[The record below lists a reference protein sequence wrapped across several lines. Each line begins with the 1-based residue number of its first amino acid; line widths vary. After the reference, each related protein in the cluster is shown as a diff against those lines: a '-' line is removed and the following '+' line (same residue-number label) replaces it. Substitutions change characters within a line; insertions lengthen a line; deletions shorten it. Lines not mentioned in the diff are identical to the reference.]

1 MAKDDFEDFLSRITF
16 AESRGKRTDSSGK
29 LLEGPMT
36 KYGTAKGELQV
47 LDSTNKK
54 PGYGVVAAK
63 DDTPDERARVGR
75 DYLKAMLDK
84 FKDKR
89 TAAIAYN
96 WGPGNT
102 QKWLDSGADETGLP
116 QETQNYVKKVMGTAV
131 AKAPAPPDMAPAPRQ
146 AAGAP
151 SVPNAPANRPVVSRE
166 TVGPGAQAEDR
177 LSALGPSYQAAMALS
192 YLADTTNPAP
202 QEEDEDGEL
211 RISGDEPRTTAREDD
226 DVTNFLTEPSA
237 RTALADFDFKIQ
249 SPFAERPVRRMAG
262 GGDAELT
269 QEEIDAASRPSFGNP
284 NIARQAAKTR
294 SLQGARS
301 NDVNTL
307 PDPQTYAFT
316 QGMLGEAPDQMGF
329 SPTHP
334 DYKKII
340 GRGEQGM
347 VTGGVSMIGP
357 AAKALKGLVGMGAK
371 TLKPAASAAEISK
384 DFLQRQKAV
393 SSGPDGAA
401 RMAIAQRNAAL
412 PIEQG
417 GLGLPANNTAMDRAA
432 AMGFDTDVFHGTS
445 KDFLTFNPDKEVF
458 AAELP
463 EIANLYGKYRK
474 GDGQRIMPLKI
485 RGKQLTISDMNK
497 DGNTSQ
503 FGYNLAKKLNL
514 SDDEIEKL
522 LMPRARYPNG
532 ELIPDVEHLSTT
544 FSDLGEREI
553 INRLPKHGIDRLKVT
568 DMYDMGGQQTQYMLP
583 AGSDNVRSS
592 FAAYDPF
599 RRTAAVAAA
608 MGAAAPDLLAGQ
620 EVNRAKGSPEEGEI
634 KFKKDKEPSFDEKIS
649 EGMISGEVGDEG
661 KFIRNSKTVSSK
673 QLAELLKESNA
684 SLPASSV
691 TSNAPPPRYINYDLN
706 VGGWTYGFGPLKG
719 QIVISGDKDTPQDP
733 KDAMNNVNTQA
744 HEAYHQRAAADKH
757 SLLGKDKITNDP
769 DWLAR
774 RRLQEIMEEFQPDS
788 KKSKGSAPNSLASS
802 YWGLNP
808 NKSQEEQIANLAGYE
823 GMHPKGT
830 SFVDTEV
837 GKKILKKYPSLID
850 YYFTQSSVPYGGIWE
865 GQSKEPGI
873 MDNAARMFKKLLLQ
887 KGFNTVNRAKGSPEE
902 GEVSQEEIDAASK
915 PSFRAQ
921 SSGMNRQRGPISDAL
936 ASGEAYTAA
945 AKGLTNLPYNIAGA
959 PMDLAML
966 ARQGLTGQAPAG
978 QVGTS
983 EYIKNKMTEFGIRQA
998 PPTDPT
1004 LKGFYELGDL
1014 GSNLVNPAAPVRG
1027 AVKVAEK
1034 TGEAA
1039 KMLAKDFQQYNR
1051 QLEAPGASYAV
1062 RAKGTPVVM
1071 SPVPYV
1077 SPDIMTDNFLLSM
1090 DKAKN
1095 DAFFAKNPDLASWEY
1110 KGIRNT
1116 PEFKDF
1122 STAYYAPRDEVT
1134 DLLDGHITQ
1143 SLARNIT
1150 GLPTWSVD
1158 PALGNWFSK
1167 TFSRYL
1173 RSDFASPSDQLVR
1186 AADEGKLL
1194 HLAPKELWFDDAAN
1208 RELAKYLG
1216 SKQSDLRNTR
1226 EAEGFPRHGMA
1237 KTEYGERIEDLTD
1250 LSAYPESIGDLSPD
1264 KVPISMRGL
1273 VATNPEARAMDFSPD
1288 MAKNLK
1294 LEELRDTMLEIRQSG
1309 GQYSAYG
1316 QPAVKIPPEFMLPDD
1331 TLAKLNVAAAS
1342 NRVAR
1347 FTGWQDEARQSM
1359 ATTALRTDPRLRR
1372 DLSSDNKYIS
1382 VFIPDLAKPANQELI
1397 RIVTDAGCD
1406 GGWCTRREENALGYG
1421 SGDRS
1426 LSIVLTNDG
1435 KKARPVAQI
1444 SVESRGTRG
1453 YNEVHD
1459 IVDIAG
1465 KGNSYD
1471 FTNNPA
1477 LPAIQEHVKN
1487 LDYIYGGLRDI
1498 AYLKNLGMIRIPRD
1512 SQQPAGVIEFGVSA
1526 NMRHVENLLSS
1537 TTDAK
1542 KHNQLLKDM
1551 TLLKTL
1557 YGDKAEGLRKVV
1569 DEAVRLNEKSSL
1581 VVGNEDTMSEL
1592 LQQALKNVTT
1602 PRQQAQGGFM
1612 ERQSNDNRKYL

>member
-1 MAKDDFEDFLSRITF
+1 MAKEDFEDFLSRITF

-54 PGYGVVAAK
+54 PGYGIVPAK
-63 DDTPDERARVGR
+63 DETPDERARVGR

-102 QKWLDSGADETGLP
+102 QKWLDAGADEAGLP
-116 QETQNYVKKVMGTAV
+116 LETQNYVKKVMGTAV
-131 AKAPAPPDMAPAPRQ
+131 AKAPAPSDVAPAPRQ

-151 SVPNAPANRPVVSRE
+151 SVPGAPANRPVVSRE
-166 TVGPGAQAEDR
+166 TVKTTVGVGPGTVPAEDR

-211 RISGDEPRTTAREDD
+211 RIFGDEPRGTAREDD
-226 DVTNFLTEPSA
+226 EATKFLMEPSA

-249 SPFAERPVRRMAG
+249 SPFAERPVKRMAG
-262 GGDAELT
+262 GGDPELT
-269 QEEIDAASRPSFGNP
+269 QEELDAASRPSFGNP
-284 NIARQAAKTR
+284 NMARQAAKTR
-294 SLQGARS
+294 SLQAARS

-307 PDPQTYAFT
+307 PDPQTYALA
-316 QGMLGEAPDQMGF
+316 QGFLGEAPDQLGF

-401 RMAIAQRNAAL
+401 RMAVAQRNAAL

-485 RGKQLTISDMNK
+485 RGKQLTISDMNN

-522 LMPRARYPNG
+522 LIPRARYPDG

-544 FSDLGEREI
+544 FSDLGEREV

-568 DMYDMGGQQTQYMLP
+568 DMYDTGGQQTQYMLP

-620 EVNRAKGSPEEGEI
+620 EEKKEVNRAKGSPEEGEI
-634 KFKKDKEPSFDEKIS
+634 
-649 EGMISGEVGDEG
+649 
-661 KFIRNSKTVSSK
+661 
-673 QLAELLKESNA
+673 
-684 SLPASSV
+684 
-691 TSNAPPPRYINYDLN
+691 
-706 VGGWTYGFGPLKG
+706 
-719 QIVISGDKDTPQDP
+719 
-733 KDAMNNVNTQA
+733 
-744 HEAYHQRAAADKH
+744 
-757 SLLGKDKITNDP
+757 
-769 DWLAR
+769 
-774 RRLQEIMEEFQPDS
+774 
-788 KKSKGSAPNSLASS
+788 
-802 YWGLNP
+802 
-808 NKSQEEQIANLAGYE
+808 SQEEL
-823 GMHPKGT
+823 
-830 SFVDTEV
+830 
-837 GKKILKKYPSLID
+837 
-850 YYFTQSSVPYGGIWE
+850 
-865 GQSKEPGI
+865 
-873 MDNAARMFKKLLLQ
+873 
-887 KGFNTVNRAKGSPEE
+887 
-902 GEVSQEEIDAASK
+902 DAASK
-915 PSFRAQ
+915 PSFKAQ
-921 SSGMNRQRGPISDAL
+921 SSGINRQRGPISDAL

-959 PMDLAML
+959 PMDLAMMV
-966 ARQGLTGQAPAG
+966 RQGLTGQAPAG

-983 EYIKNKMTEFGIRQA
+983 EFIKNKMTEFGIRQA

-1027 AVKVAEK
+1027 AVKAAEK

-1039 KMLAKDFQQYNR
+1039 KMLAKDFQQYNQ

-1090 DKAKN
+1090 DNYGAGRPTKN
-1095 DAFFAKNPDLASWEY
+1095 DEFFAKYPDLDSWDY

-1116 PEFKDF
+1116 PEFKNF
-1122 STAYYAPRDEVT
+1122 SASFLAPRDEVT

-1143 SLARNIT
+1143 SLARPRI
-1150 GLPTWSVD
+1150 GGPPVSVD

-1173 RSDFASPSDQLVR
+1173 RSDFASPSDQLVK

-1194 HLAPKELWFDDAAN
+1194 HLAPKELWFDAPNDVA
-1208 RELAKYLG
+1208 LTKYLV

-1226 EAEGFPRHGMA
+1226 EAEGFPKYGMA
-1237 KTEYGERIEDLTD
+1237 QTGYGERIEDLTD

-1273 VATNPEARAMDFSPD
+1273 VATNPETRAMDFSPA
-1288 MAKNLK
+1288 MVKNLK
-1294 LEELRDTMLEIRQSG
+1294 LEELRDTMLEIRQSDG
-1309 GQYSAYG
+1309 KYSAYG
-1316 QPAVKIPPEFMLPDD
+1316 QPAVKIPPEFLLPDD

-1347 FTGWQDEARQSM
+1347 FTGWQEEARQGM
-1359 ATTALRTDPRLRR
+1359 ATTALRTDPRFER
-1372 DLSSDNKYIS
+1372 DLSSDGKYVGVS
-1382 VFIPDLAKPANQELI
+1382 IPDLAKSENQELKKLI
-1397 RIVTDAGCD
+1397 TDVGCD
-1406 GGWCTRREENALGYG
+1406 GGWCTRQEGHALNYG
-1421 SGDRS
+1421 SGDAS
-1426 LSIVLTNDG
+1426 LFLLVTNEG

-1444 SVESRGTRG
+1444 SVEARLPRTK
-1453 YNEVHD
+1453 NEYY
-1459 IVDIAG
+1459 IISEIAG
-1465 KGNSYD
+1465 KNNSYD
-1471 FTNNPA
+1471 FADNPA
-1477 LPAIQEHVKN
+1477 LPAIQEYVQN
-1487 LDYIYGGLRDI
+1487 LDSVYGGFEDV
-1498 AYLKNLGMIRIPRD
+1498 ASLKKLGMVQIPKE
-1512 SQQPAGVIEFGVSA
+1512 SIEFFNSLKPGGDQLKSLTKFYGSGVSGSGTA
-1526 NMRHVENLLSS
+1526 V
-1537 TTDAK
+1537 
-1542 KHNQLLKDM
+1542 
-1551 TLLKTL
+1551 
-1557 YGDKAEGLRKVV
+1557 EGLRKVA
-1569 DEAVRLNEKSSL
+1569 DEAIKLNKGSSL
-1581 VVGNEDTMSEL
+1581 VVGDEDTMSEL
-1592 LQQALKNVTT
+1592 LQQALQNLTT

>member
-47 LDSTNKK
+47 LDSTNKR
-54 PGYGVVAAK
+54 PGYGIVPAK
-63 DDTPDERARVGR
+63 DETPDERARVGR

-102 QKWLDSGADETGLP
+102 QKWLDAGADEAGLP
-116 QETQNYVKKVMGTAV
+116 LETQNYVKKVMGTGAAV

-151 SVPNAPANRPVVSRE
+151 AVPSSPANRPVVSRE
-166 TVGPGAQAEDR
+166 TVGPGTKETTVGVGPETVPAEDR

-211 RISGDEPRTTAREDD
+211 RISGDEPRSTAREDD
-226 DVTNFLTEPSA
+226 DVTNFLMEPSA

-249 SPFAERPVRRMAG
+249 SPFAERPVKRMSG
-262 GGDAELT
+262 GGDPELT
-269 QEEIDAASRPSFGNP
+269 QEELDAASRPSFGNP
-284 NIARQAAKTR
+284 NMARQAAKTR
-294 SLQGARS
+294 SLQAARS

-316 QGMLGEAPDQMGF
+316 QGMLGVAPDQMGF

-340 GRGEQGM
+340 SRGEQGM

-485 RGKQLTISDMNK
+485 RGKQLTISDMDDAGKN
-497 DGNTSQ
+497 NQ

-522 LMPRARYPNG
+522 LIPQVRYPNG
-532 ELIPDVEHLSTT
+532 ELIPGVKNSTTT

-553 INRLPKHGIDRLKVT
+553 INRLPKYGIDRLKVI
-568 DMYDMGGQQTQYMLP
+568 DMDDMGGPQTQYMLP

-620 EVNRAKGSPEEGEI
+620 EVNRAKGSPEEGE
-634 KFKKDKEPSFDEKIS
+634 
-649 EGMISGEVGDEG
+649 
-661 KFIRNSKTVSSK
+661 
-673 QLAELLKESNA
+673 
-684 SLPASSV
+684 
-691 TSNAPPPRYINYDLN
+691 
-706 VGGWTYGFGPLKG
+706 
-719 QIVISGDKDTPQDP
+719 
-733 KDAMNNVNTQA
+733 
-744 HEAYHQRAAADKH
+744 
-757 SLLGKDKITNDP
+757 
-769 DWLAR
+769 
-774 RRLQEIMEEFQPDS
+774 
-788 KKSKGSAPNSLASS
+788 
-802 YWGLNP
+802 
-808 NKSQEEQIANLAGYE
+808 
-823 GMHPKGT
+823 
-830 SFVDTEV
+830 
-837 GKKILKKYPSLID
+837 
-850 YYFTQSSVPYGGIWE
+850 
-865 GQSKEPGI
+865 
-873 MDNAARMFKKLLLQ
+873 
-887 KGFNTVNRAKGSPEE
+887 
-902 GEVSQEEIDAASK
+902 VSQEEIDAASK

-921 SSGMNRQRGPISDAL
+921 SSGMNRKRGPISDAL
-936 ASGEAYTAA
+936 TSGEAYTAA
-945 AKGLTNLPYNIAGA
+945 AKGFTNLPYNIAGA
-959 PMDLAML
+959 PMDLAMIV
-966 ARQGLTGQAPAG
+966 RQGLTGQAPAG

-983 EYIKNKMTEFGIRQA
+983 DWIKNKMTELGIRQA

-1071 SPVPYV
+1071 SPLREPT
-1077 SPDIMTDNFLLSM
+1077 PDIMTDNFLLKM
-1090 DKAKN
+1090 DKAEEN
-1095 DAFFAKNPDLASWEY
+1095 AFFAKYPDIASWEY
-1110 KGIRNT
+1110 KQIRNT
-1116 PEFKDF
+1116 PEFKNF
-1122 STAYYAPRDEVT
+1122 SASFLAPRDEAAN
-1134 DLLDGHITQ
+1134 LISYQITQ
-1143 SLARNIT
+1143 PLAPPRM
-1150 GLPTWSVD
+1150 GGPPVSVD
-1158 PALGNWFSK
+1158 PALNNWFLK

-1186 AADEGKLL
+1186 AAEEGKLL
-1194 HLAPKELWFDDAAN
+1194 HLAPKELWFDNDAN
-1208 RELAKYLG
+1208 RELGKYLG
-1216 SKQSDLRNTR
+1216 SNQPNLKNTR
-1226 EAEGFPRHGMA
+1226 EAEGFPKYGMA
-1237 KTEYGERIEDLTD
+1237 KTEYGQRIEDLTD
-1250 LSAYPESIGDLSPD
+1250 LSAYPEAIADLSPNR
-1264 KVPISMRGL
+1264 VPISMRGL

-1288 MAKNLK
+1288 MVKNLK
-1294 LEELRDTMLEIRQSG
+1294 LDELRDKMLEIRQSN

-1316 QPAVKIPPEFMLPDD
+1316 QPAVKIPPEFLLPDD

-1347 FTGWQDEARQSM
+1347 FTGWQEEARQGM
-1359 ATTALRTDPRLRR
+1359 ATTALRTDPRFRR
-1372 DLSSDNKYIS
+1372 DLSSDGKYIS
-1382 VFIPDLAKPANQELI
+1382 VFVPDLAKPANQELI
-1397 RIVTDAGCD
+1397 GIVTDVGCD
-1406 GGWCTRREENALGYG
+1406 GGWCTMREGNALGYG

-1435 KKARPVAQI
+1435 KKARPVAQV

-1453 YNEVHD
+1453 SSKEVHN

-1465 KGNSYD
+1465 KNNSYD
-1471 FTNNPA
+1471 FANNPA
-1477 LPAIQEHVKN
+1477 LPVIQEHVKE
-1487 LDYIYGGLRDI
+1487 LDYIYGGLEDI
-1498 AYLKNLGMIRIPRD
+1498 AYLKQLGMMRIPRD

-1542 KHNQLLKDM
+1542 THDQLLKHM

-1557 YGDKAEGLRKVV
+1557 YGDKAEGLRRVV
-1569 DEAVRLNEKSSL
+1569 DEAVKLNEKSSL
-1581 VVGNEDTMSEL
+1581 LVGNEDTMSKL
-1592 LQQALKNVTT
+1592 LQQALQNVIT
-1602 PRQQAQGGFM
+1602 PQKRATGGFM